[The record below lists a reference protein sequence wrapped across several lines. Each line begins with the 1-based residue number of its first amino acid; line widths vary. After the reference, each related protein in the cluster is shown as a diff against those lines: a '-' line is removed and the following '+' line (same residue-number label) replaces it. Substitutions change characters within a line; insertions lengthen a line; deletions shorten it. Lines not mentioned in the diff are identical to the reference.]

1 MSGFG
6 VGPAGRFAVISTV
19 TVPAASHD
27 LTTLASIKAE
37 LNLTTTDAARDA
49 VLTRYIAEA
58 SVAIENFCNR
68 VFVVETIRD
77 RFFPSR
83 EVPLQTIV
91 GGIDPIQLSRWPVTT
106 LVSLKEDGVVLVL
119 DEDFLLN
126 AATGQLIRLDANAY
140 PSRWGSSPIVA
151 EYAAGYS
158 PIPGDVSDAA
168 IRTVSGRY
176 YARGRDP
183 MLRAEKVPDVWEA
196 QYWVAAGADDV
207 GGANLPP
214 GVQSLLD
221 NYRTPVL
228 S

>member
-19 TVPAASHD
+19 TVSAVSHD
-27 LTTLASIKAE
+27 LTTLAIVKAE
-37 LNLTTTDAARDA
+37 LNLTTTDAARDT
-49 VLTRYIAEA
+49 VLSRYIAEA
-58 SVAIENFCNR
+58 SAAIENFCNR
-68 VFVVETIRD
+68 VFTVETIRD

-83 EVPLQTIV
+83 EVPLQTV
-91 GGIDPIQLSRWPVTT
+91 AGGIDPIQLTRWPVT
-106 LVSLKEDGVVLVL
+106 SLISVKEDGDVLVAE
-119 DEDFLLN
+119 EDFILN
-126 AATGQLIRLDANAY
+126 ASSGHLIRLDANAY
-140 PSRWGSSPIVA
+140 PSRWGSAPIVA
-151 EYAAGYS
+151 EYAAGYAT
-158 PIPGDVSDAA
+158 IPGDVSDAA

-196 QYWVAAGADDV
+196 QYWIAAGADDA

-221 NYRTPVL
+221 NYRVPVL